1 MSNRTTSTDA
11 IVLKR
16 TSVGESDRI
25 VTLLTP
31 EFGKV
36 TCVAKGVRKLTS
48 SQRAYLEPGNLVTI
62 FLVETSSMPI
72 LTQTKLKTD
81 FSLAKRDL
89 QRLKQLTQVLE
100 IVDRLFP
107 EGSEEVELFQ
117 SIILILQH
125 LNQEKVQFLKIQEEL
140 CQVLVQM
147 GYQHLS
153 DTPYKSVIEYVATVA
168 DRPLRSYDYMTV
180 KSKI

>member
-1 MSNRTTSTDA
+1 MPHHSSSTDA

-31 EFGKV
+31 EQGKL
-36 TCVAKGVRKLTS
+36 TCVAKGIRKLTS
-48 SQRAYLEPGNLVTI
+48 SQRAYLEPGNLVSI
-62 FLVETSSMPI
+62 YLIETSGMPI
-72 LTQTKLKTD
+72 LTQTKLKND
-81 FSLAKRDL
+81 FSPAKRDL

-107 EGSEEVELFQ
+107 EGVAEVELFET
-117 SIILILQH
+117 IIQILAQLSQPKVH
-125 LNQEKVQFLKIQEEL
+125 FLQLQEQL

-153 DTPYKSVIEYVATVA
+153 DTPYTSVIEYVASVA
-168 DRPLRSYDYMTV
+168 DRPLHSFDYLTV
-180 KSKI
+180 KNQ